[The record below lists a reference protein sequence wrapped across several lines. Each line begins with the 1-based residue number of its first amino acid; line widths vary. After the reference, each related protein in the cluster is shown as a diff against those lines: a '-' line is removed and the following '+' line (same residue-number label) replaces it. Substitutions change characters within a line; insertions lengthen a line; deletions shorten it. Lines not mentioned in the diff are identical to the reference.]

1 MTPARSMSLI
11 SLSFLFLFSLISI
24 FTQAESG
31 SPALSEIFSHISPA
45 SKCSSRKT
53 FSKFLSVVRSRVKN
67 TKCWIW
73 SRVFPDTTSCVT
85 ATTLSLTLTLCPNP
99 KPYTELRCLRRSA
112 FRPLRGRSARFAVGH
127 HFLVY
132 PLCF

>member
-1 MTPARSMSLI
+1 MTM
-11 SLSFLFLFSLISI
+11 
-24 FTQAESG
+24 
-31 SPALSEIFSHISPA
+31 HIRVIRLNW
-45 SKCSSRKT
+45 SRDSVKLLANNR
-53 FSKFLSVVRSRVKN
+53 SKFLSVVRSRVKN
-67 TKCWIW
+67 TKCWNW